1 MENMKSKVEKQ
12 KPQNETEHY
21 KLSLRI
27 PENIIEL
34 LNVYEVESQAG
45 GDVD

>member
-1 MENMKSKVEKQ
+1 MEQ
-12 KPQNETEHY
+12 KHY

-34 LNVYEVESQAG
+34 LNVYELESQAG
-45 GDVD
+45 GGVD